1 MIRNAIAPIATRMLS
16 TRFDTLHG
24 LSAQERSL
32 LDRVEVKPSRSFPS
46 DTRLLAEGA
55 VSPHPFIILSGWAY
69 RARSLQDGRRQIVG
83 LLVPGDLVGF
93 HPWPQPISFT
103 SVYALGRVRTVDA
116 SDMLSAWRGRTET
129 PGLGAAVDMALA
141 EEQYFLTTH
150 IMRLGRQMAVERMAN
165 LIMELDYRL
174 STRGMSTQ
182 GGFAMPATQEI
193 LADVLGLSIVH
204 INRTLQLLRRRN
216 LIELQRGKLIV
227 KNPEEMR
234 ALGEFKPPFVS
245 SAYPPRVDDH
255 YASASTPV
263 AH

>member
-1 MIRNAIAPIATRMLS
+1 MIRNAVDPAASRMLS
-16 TRFDTLHG
+16 TRFETLHG
-24 LSAQERSL
+24 LSAQDRTL
-32 LDRVEVKPSRSFPS
+32 LDRVEVRPSRSFPS
-46 DTRLLAEGA
+46 ETRLVTEGA
-55 VSPHPFIILSGWAY
+55 ASSHPFIIASGWAY

-93 HPWPQPISFT
+93 YSWPQPISFT
-103 SVYALGRVRTVDA
+103 SVYSLGRVRTVDA
-116 SDMLSAWRGRTET
+116 SDMLSAWRGRTELA
-129 PGLGAAVDMALA
+129 GLGAAIDMALA
-141 EEQYFLTTH
+141 EEQYFLTAH

-174 STRGMSTQ
+174 SSRGMSTQ

-204 INRTLQLLRRRN
+204 INRTLQLLRRRD

-227 KNPEEMR
+227 KNAEELR

-245 SAYPPRVDDH
+245 NAYPQRTGDQQGA
-255 YASASTPV
+255 ASLPI